1 MPTAA
6 GSLPAE
12 GSAAKGTW
20 AARALSVGFPLHAG
34 AAADGHP
41 YNPNAPSI
49 SRSGTAGPVGSITL
63 IP

>member
-12 GSAAKGTW
+12 GVA
-20 AARALSVGFPLHAG
+20 VGLPLHAG
-34 AAADGHP
+34 AAADCHP